1 MFIIEPFPLFTI
13 GKNSAQRRVRAET
26 LRLIISVLRPIF
38 GSGNGP
44 YRPKPALFT
53 SSTRGGR
60 AKLSKQNLSSDSN
73 SSFSR
78 PKRLSVEASSVRSH
92 VMCENFRKLCRD
104 CAGGVRDM
112 LNTREEPQERASRKK
127 ASPIPDEPPVMN
139 IASYADNSAD
149 ARAYQKNFLIYKRS
163 GRCFQ
168 ESI

>member
-1 MFIIEPFPLFTI
+1 M
-13 GKNSAQRRVRAET
+13 
-26 LRLIISVLRPIF
+26 
-38 GSGNGP
+38 
-44 YRPKPALFT
+44 
-53 SSTRGGR
+53 
-60 AKLSKQNLSSDSN
+60 
-73 SSFSR
+73 
-78 PKRLSVEASSVRSH
+78 EASSVRSH

-149 ARAYQKNFLIYKRS
+149 ARADKLFIFKACRYQKNFLIYKRS